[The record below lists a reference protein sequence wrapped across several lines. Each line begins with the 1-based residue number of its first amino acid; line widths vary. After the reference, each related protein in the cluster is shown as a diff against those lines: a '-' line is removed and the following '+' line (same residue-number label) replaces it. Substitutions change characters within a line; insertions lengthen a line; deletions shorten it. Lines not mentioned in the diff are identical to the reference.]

1 MIIAKTRVSSDTG
14 KYMKNLHFSSM
25 ESAKAWSIEN
35 IGKKTNDSEIVE
47 FISITDYET
56 METEQYEMEEEN
68 ND

>member
-1 MIIAKTRVSSDTG
+1 
-14 KYMKNLHFSSM
+14 MKNLHFSSM

-56 METEQYEMEEEN
+56 METEQYEMKEEN

>member
-1 MIIAKTRVSSDTG
+1 
-14 KYMKNLHFSSM
+14 M

-56 METEQYEMEEEN
+56 METEQYEMKEEN